1 MAGDAWR
8 ERRRLLEKRGE
19 LEVMKAF
26 AEAAL
31 AGAPPRLVAE
41 VRVSYELGGISRE
54 EAIRKLRGLAK
65 RYRGR
70 RGNAEDYP
78 ASSYALVRL

>member
-1 MAGDAWR
+1 MASEAWR

-19 LEVMKAF
+19 LEVIKAF

-41 VRVSYELGGISRE
+41 VRVSYELGRISRE
-54 EAIRKLRGLAK
+54 EAVRRLRELAR
-65 RYRGR
+65 RYGGGR
-70 RGNAEDYP
+70 NGR
-78 ASSYALVRL
+78 